1 MIGIKWRKIMK
12 SRKMD
17 LEIKGDSIL
26 QGDVDIYD

>member
-1 MIGIKWRKIMK
+1 MIGIKWKKFMK

-17 LEIKGDSIL
+17 FEIKGDSIL